1 MAVIFI
7 GRSDGPHVILGFA
20 ASCGARKICAFRLIF
35 RPLRQLLLALSA
47 TGGASQNLPKAGAC
61 FVRLTCVKICH
72 SNKKAEQIFA
82 CSAFLVGVTGLEPTA
97 SSASPPLAVPEKSA
111 LFA

>member
-1 MAVIFI
+1 MV
-7 GRSDGPHVILGFA
+7 GVTGLEPHVILGSA

-61 FVRLTCVKICH
+61 FARLSCAQICH
-72 SNKKAEQIFA
+72 SNKKAEQTKV
-82 CSAFLVGVTGLEPTA
+82 CSAFLEIVVKIDFSLLCMRGV
-97 SSASPPLAVPEKSA
+97 V
-111 LFA
+111 